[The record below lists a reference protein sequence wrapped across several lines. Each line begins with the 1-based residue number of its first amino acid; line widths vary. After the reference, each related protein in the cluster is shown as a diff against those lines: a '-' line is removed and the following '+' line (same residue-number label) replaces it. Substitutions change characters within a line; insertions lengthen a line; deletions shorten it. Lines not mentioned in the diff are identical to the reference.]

1 MSHARNPAIAV
12 AVAVTTAVNLKNA
25 RALVNLNVKAV
36 VRNVPALVTRTAGVI
51 SGDCAKVGGY
61 RLSVFS

>member
-1 MSHARNPAIAV
+1 MSHARDPAIAV

-36 VRNVPALVTRTAGVI
+36 VQNVPVLVKRTAVVI
-51 SGDCAKVGGY
+51 RGDRAKIGGY
-61 RLSVFS
+61 RSFFF